1 MAEVI
6 IRPTLDN
13 ILIPV
18 EKLSATLSMLDGLN
32 SETETY
38 LQFGVVSFKWQ
49 NVQRRRKIGLT
60 YLSLTY
66 DVASSL

>member
-38 LQFGVVSFKWQ
+38 LQFGVVSFK
-49 NVQRRRKIGLT
+49 
-60 YLSLTY
+60 
-66 DVASSL
+66 